1 MSNRGWRILVAEDQ
15 QSLRKAEVA
24 ALAEKGFTV
33 IATKDGE
40 EALRAIQAEMPD
52 LVLLDLLMPGRL
64 GFAVLKEM
72 KQDPKTASIP
82 VIVLTNLAEADW
94 KVVREMGA
102 VEYWVKADLTLEE
115 LVGRVEKTLAGGSPV
130 PSAASSVGDEASG
143 AARQPRLDRGA
154 RQPCTVESG

>member
-1 MSNRGWRILVAEDQ
+1 MSNCGRRILVAEDQ

-33 IATKDGE
+33 IATKNGE
-40 EALRAIQAEMPD
+40 EALRAIQAEIPD

-64 GFAVLKEM
+64 GFAVLKEV
-72 KQDPKTASIP
+72 KRDPKTASIP

-102 VEYWVKADLTLEE
+102 VHYWVKADLTLEE
-115 LVGRVEKTLAGGSPV
+115 LVSRVEKTLAGGNPV
-130 PSAASSVGDEASG
+130 GSLGSSVRDQAPE
-143 AARQPRLDRGA
+143 AARQPGFERGA
-154 RQPCTVESG
+154 RQPCTAESG